1 MKKAIVLLLILFS
14 SSLFSQEYVLLEIN
28 SEWNWSNKAKVD
40 RIRDIP
46 HQIAYLE
53 NQTPKFRKKVKSV
66 PLVILYKDGKP
77 IMQWTADISFK
88 LVVKKEEVLKA
99 IAREEKNKF

>member
-1 MKKAIVLLLILFS
+1 MKKAIVLIFILFS
-14 SSLFSQEYVLLEIN
+14 SSLFSQKYILMEIN

-40 RIRDIP
+40 RIRNIP

-53 NQTPKFRKKVKSV
+53 DQTPKFREKVRSV
-66 PLVILYKDGKP
+66 PLVILYKDGRP

-88 LVVKKEEVLKA
+88 LVVRKEDVLKA
-99 IAREEKNKF
+99 IAREEEK

>member
-1 MKKAIVLLLILFS
+1 MKKAIVILLILFS

-40 RIRDIP
+40 RIRNIP

-53 NQTPKFRKKVKSV
+53 NQTPKFRAKVRSV
-66 PLVILYKDGKP
+66 PLVILYKDGRP

-99 IAREEKNKF
+99 IAREEKK

>member
-1 MKKAIVLLLILFS
+1 MKKAIVQLLILFS

-40 RIRDIP
+40 KIRNIT

-53 NQTPKFRKKVKSV
+53 NQTPKFKEKVRSV
-66 PLVILYKDGKP
+66 PLVILYKDGRP

-99 IAREEKNKF
+99 IAREEKKQ

>member
-1 MKKAIVLLLILFS
+1 MKKTLALLMLLFVCCTMY
-14 SSLFSQEYVLLEIN
+14 SQEYVLLEIN

-40 RIRDIP
+40 RIRNIP

-53 NQTPKFRKKVKSV
+53 NQTPKFREKVRSV
-66 PLVILYKDGKP
+66 PLVILYKDGRP

-99 IAREEKNKF
+99 IAREEKK

>member
-40 RIRDIP
+40 RIRNIP

-53 NQTPKFRKKVKSV
+53 NQTPKFREKVRSV
-66 PLVILYKDGKP
+66 PLVILYKDGRP
-77 IMQWTADISFK
+77 IMKWTADISFK

-99 IAREEKNKF
+99 IAREEKK

>member
-1 MKKAIVLLLILFS
+1 MKKTLTLLLLLICGTMY
-14 SSLFSQEYVLLEIN
+14 SQEYVLLEVN
-28 SEWNWSNKAKVD
+28 SEWNWTNKAKIE

-53 NQTPKFRKKVKSV
+53 EQTPSFRKKVKSV
-66 PLVILYKDGKP
+66 PLVILYKDGRP

-88 LVVKKEEVLKA
+88 LVLSKKEVMEA
-99 IAREEKNKF
+99 IENEKNK